1 MSKNVAALE
10 PQIMWKNFV
19 DLNAVPRPSKKEERV
34 IKFMQDFGARL
45 GLPMKTDACGNV
57 LISKPAT
64 PGMEDRKKVT
74 LQSHLDM
81 VHQKN
86 NDTVFD
92 FDKEGT
98 KMYVD
103 GDWVKAEGTTLG
115 SDNGIGVASIMALL
129 ESKDIAHPA
138 IEGFFTVD
146 EETGMTGA
154 FELKAGFL
162 EGEILLNLDTE
173 DDDELTIGFAGGVN
187 VSGDAFYDEIEMNQ
201 NFETIHLTV
210 RGLSG
215 GHSGMDIIKG
225 LGNANKL
232 MNRFMHELMQ
242 ETEFS
247 IIEIE
252 GGGLRNAIPRES
264 NAIIGVAKKDLER
277 FKAAKDKFTAE
288 VIAEYKDTDPNLIF
302 ETMAVEHRVKGA
314 SVESSKRF
322 ITAIYAVPN
331 GIYRMSPTIEGLVQT
346 SNNLSQVRMKLGKA
360 EVLCLCRS
368 SVDSEKHDEVRTI
381 EAALSIID
389 AKVTLDADYPGW
401 TPEPNSAIV
410 SIMSDLYEEMFNEK
424 AHVMACHA
432 GLECGIIGTN
442 YPKLDMVSFGPN
454 IRGAH
459 SPDEKVQISS
469 VHKYWSFLLEALKR
483 IPVRA

>member
-1 MSKNVAALE
+1 
-10 PQIMWKNFV
+10 
-19 DLNAVPRPSKKEERV
+19 
-34 IKFMQDFGARL
+34 
-45 GLPMKTDACGNV
+45 
-57 LISKPAT
+57 
-64 PGMEDRKKVT
+64 MEDRKKVT

-92 FDKEGT
+92 FDKEGI

-129 ESKDIAHPA
+129 ESKDIEHPA
-138 IEGFFTVD
+138 IEGFFTID

-173 DDDELTIGFAGGVN
+173 DDDELTIGCAGGVN
-187 VSGDAFYDEIEMNQ
+187 VSGEAFYDEIEMNQ
-201 NFETIHLTV
+201 NFETIHVTV

-225 LGNANKL
+225 LANANKL

-242 ETEFS
+242 VTDFS

-264 NAIIGVAKKDLER
+264 NAIIGVSKKDLEHFR
-277 FKAAKDKFTAE
+277 AAKDKFAAE
-288 VIAEYKDTDPNLIF
+288 VIAEYKDTDPNFVL
-302 ETMAVEHRVKGA
+302 ETKAVDHRTKGA

-331 GIYRMSPTIEGLVQT
+331 GIFRMSPTIEGLVQT

-401 TPEPNSAIV
+401 TPEPSSAIV

-442 YPKLDMVSFGPN
+442 YPNLDMVSFGPN

-483 IPVRA
+483 IPVKD

>member
-10 PQIMWKNFV
+10 PQIMWKNFC

-34 IKFMQDFGARL
+34 IKFMQDFGKKL
-45 GLPMKTDACGNV
+45 GLPTKTDACGNV
-57 LISKPAT
+57 LITKPAT
-64 PGMEDRKKVT
+64 PGMENRKKVT

-92 FDKEGT
+92 FDTEGI

-129 ESKDIAHPA
+129 ESTDIAHPE

-173 DDDELTIGFAGGVN
+173 DDDELTIGCAGGVN
-187 VSGDAFYDEIEMNQ
+187 VSGEAFYDEIEMNQ
-201 NFETIHLTV
+201 NFETIHLSV
-210 RGLSG
+210 KGLSG
-215 GHSGMDIIKG
+215 GHSGMNIIKG

-232 MNRFMHELMQ
+232 MNRFMHELM
-242 ETEFS
+242 EEVVFS

-264 NAIIGVAKKDLER
+264 NAIIGVAKKDLET
-277 FKAAKDKFTAE
+277 FTKVKDQFVAE
-288 VIAEYKDTDPNLIF
+288 ILAEYKDTDPNLTFVTEAI
-302 ETMAVEHRVKGA
+302 EHRSKGA
-314 SVESSKRF
+314 SVESSRKF
-322 ITAIYAVPN
+322 ITAVYAAPN

-346 SNNLSQVRMKLGKA
+346 SNNLSQVRMKEGKA

-381 EAALSIID
+381 KAALSIID

-401 TPEPNSAIV
+401 TPEPSSKIV
-410 SIMSDLYEEMFNEK
+410 AMMSDLYEEMFDQK
-424 AHVMACHA
+424 AHVIACHA

-442 YPKLDMVSFGPN
+442 YPNLDMVSFGPN

-469 VHKYWSFLLEALKR
+469 VQKYWRFLLETLKR
-483 IPVRA
+483 IPLKD

>member
-34 IKFMQDFGARL
+34 IKFMEDFGARL
-45 GLPMKTDACGNV
+45 GLPTKTDACGNV

-92 FDKEGT
+92 FDKEGI

-138 IEGFFTVD
+138 VEGFFTVD

-173 DDDELTIGFAGGVN
+173 DDDELTIGCAGGVN
-187 VSGDAFYDEIEMNQ
+187 VSGEAFYDEIEMNQ
-201 NFETIHLTV
+201 NFETIHLII

-302 ETMAVEHRVKGA
+302 ETKAVEHRIKGA

-410 SIMSDLYEEMFNEK
+410 SIISDLYEEMFNEK

-442 YPKLDMVSFGPN
+442 YPNLDMVSFGPN
-454 IRGAH
+454 ILGAH

-483 IPVRA
+483 IPVKD